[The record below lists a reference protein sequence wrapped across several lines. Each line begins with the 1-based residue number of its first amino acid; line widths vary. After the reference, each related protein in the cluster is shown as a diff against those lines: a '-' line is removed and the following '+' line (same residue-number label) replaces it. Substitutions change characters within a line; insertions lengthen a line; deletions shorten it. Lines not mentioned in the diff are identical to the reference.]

1 MSPAVSADKL
11 QDQVGEAIS
20 NRQFELA
27 VRLQTQLMKSHS
39 GLAWR
44 QPDLYRIVDGLL
56 REHKYDEAVPLM
68 RTYLQTF
75 TEKRFAVQVA
85 LMKIWLARKQSKEVL
100 QLLETID
107 ASTLSSAEQQ
117 QLEKLRAMA
126 TKAKAT

>member
-1 MSPAVSADKL
+1 LNNSL
-11 QDQVGEAIS
+11 
-20 NRQFELA
+20 
-27 VRLQTQLMKSHS
+27 
-39 GLAWR
+39 
-44 QPDLYRIVDGLL
+44 
-56 REHKYDEAVPLM
+56 
-68 RTYLQTF
+68 
-75 TEKRFAVQVA
+75 TEKKFAVQVA